1 MPSELVDSGIS
12 SLLILFLAQ
21 KRGQNMAAY
30 ISLGFGAL
38 VGKKGANNGGA
49 RKRRRTQRGIEEGD
63 YRRHFHLPTS
73 FLGFAFS
80 PATRLHTCMTNFLGL
95 LYP

>member
-1 MPSELVDSGIS
+1 
-12 SLLILFLAQ
+12 
-21 KRGQNMAAY
+21 MAAY
-30 ISLGFGAL
+30 ISLGLGAL
-38 VGKKGANNGGA
+38 GGEKGAITGGA

-63 YRRHFHLPTS
+63 YRRHFHLPTP

-80 PATRLHTCMTNFLGL
+80 PTSRLHTSMTNFLAL